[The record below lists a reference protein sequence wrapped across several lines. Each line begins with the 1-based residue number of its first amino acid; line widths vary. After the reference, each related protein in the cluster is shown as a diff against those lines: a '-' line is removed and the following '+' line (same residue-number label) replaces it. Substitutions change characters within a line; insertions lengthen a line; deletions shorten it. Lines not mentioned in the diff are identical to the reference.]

1 MYRRPTPNTS
11 WCQSNNVTTKQRR
24 WTEVVATVD
33 IKTEVIETEVIEK
46 EVVVGESGVEN
57 NVARDGDRG

>member
-1 MYRRPTPNTS
+1 
-11 WCQSNNVTTKQRR
+11 
-24 WTEVVATVD
+24 VD
-33 IKTEVIETEVIEK
+33 IKTEVIETEVIEKK